1 MKTMTALEAKNGF
14 GKLLDASQRE
24 PVMVTKNSRPV
35 AALLSIGD
43 IEELA
48 GAYLPAAPAG
58 DVRSETELV
67 EALMRQARIDN
78 RIAAGRRE
86 IADGKGIAMD
96 AAYFDR
102 LRARVMTSARR

>member
-1 MKTMTALEAKNGF
+1 MKTMTALEAKNSF

-24 PVMVTKNSRPV
+24 PVMVTKQSRPV
-35 AALLSIGD
+35 AALLSIHD

-48 GAYLPAAPAG
+48 SAYLPAALEG
-58 DVRSETELV
+58 DVRSEGDLV

-86 IADGKGIAMD
+86 IAEGKGITMD
-96 AAYFDR
+96 TAYFDR
-102 LRARVMTSARR
+102 LRARVTASARR

>member
-1 MKTMTALEAKNGF
+1 MKTMTALEAKNSF

-24 PVMVTKNSRPV
+24 PVMVTKQSRPV
-35 AALLSIGD
+35 AALLSIHD

-48 GAYLPAAPAG
+48 SAYLPASLEG
-58 DVRSETELV
+58 DVRSEGDLV

-86 IADGKGIAMD
+86 IAEGKGITMD

-102 LRARVMTSARR
+102 LRARVTASARR